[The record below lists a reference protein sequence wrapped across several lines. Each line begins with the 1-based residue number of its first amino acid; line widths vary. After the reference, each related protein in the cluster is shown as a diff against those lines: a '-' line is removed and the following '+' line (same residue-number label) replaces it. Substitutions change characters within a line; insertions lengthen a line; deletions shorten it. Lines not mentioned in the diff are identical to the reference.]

1 MYYTIV
7 PLKLDFVGQK
17 KGAWLSRPC
26 GDWSTCL
33 HLALG
38 TKEQTA
44 AHRRCLR
51 IGRTRCAPLLKSKSK
66 LLLVLA
72 YLSNE
77 GGVLLASDHDGAG
90 VPNFRITANVALGIY
105 YAKVTGYDNATS
117 GAYTLMISR

>member
-1 MYYTIV
+1 VETGLLVCTLPI
-7 PLKLDFVGQK
+7 
-17 KGAWLSRPC
+17 
-26 GDWSTCL
+26 
-33 HLALG
+33 G

-77 GGVLLASDHDGAG
+77 GGVLLATDDDGAG
-90 VPNFRITANVALGIY
+90 MPNFRITANVALGIY

-117 GAYTLMISR
+117 GAYTLMNSR